1 MKELLFYNLSSY
13 VNALSVQEIVLN
25 FLAAIILGLV
35 IFLSYKYSHS
45 GAVYSSRFN
54 VSLLMITFVTT
65 LVMSVIGNNVA
76 LSLGMV
82 GALSI
87 VRFRTPIKDPRDAT
101 YLFWGIAVG
110 ICCGVSEYII
120 ASIGS
125 GVIFLMLLL
134 LGGIKS
140 NDRYL
145 LVVHGARMAESE
157 IETMILTSFEG
168 GAIMRVKNSTRETC
182 EYIYELSKKMLDKNK
197 EQNGLLTEKLYK
209 IEGVQAVNIV
219 CQNEEVSR

>member
-168 GAIMRVKNSTRETC
+168 GAIMRVMNSTRETC